1 MKIHRLS
8 LDSGAKQARG
18 IAVIIDVFRAFTCEP
33 LMYHLGA
40 REIIVESDVEK
51 CRSIDPDGILVGE
64 INGIDIEG
72 FDLGNSPTRIMER
85 GRTFFDG
92 RRVIHRSTSGVTG
105 TLAALEYADKVLVG
119 SYINASA
126 TCAYIRDKSPDIVS
140 IVAMGVVPDKITTP
154 EDEFCGDYMEHLLKG
169 TPYDHVTAL
178 ETILS
183 DESAQK
189 FLRGDKPWYPR
200 EDAVY
205 CLQRD
210 SLNCVLR
217 ASAENGMV
225 FVRKVAEI

>member
-1 MKIHRLS
+1 MKINRLS

-18 IAVIIDVFRAFTCEP
+18 IAIIIDVFRAFTCEP

-51 CRSIDPDGILVGE
+51 CRTIDPDGILAGE
-64 INGIDIEG
+64 IDGIDIEG
-72 FDLGNSPTRIMER
+72 FDLGNSPTRIVER
-85 GRTFFDG
+85 GRDYFIG

-105 TLAALEYADKVLVG
+105 TLAAMAHADEVLVG
-119 SYINASA
+119 SYINAAA
-126 TCAYIRDKSPDIVS
+126 TCAYIRDKSPDVVS

-154 EDEFCGDYMEHLLKG
+154 EDEFCGDYMEYLLTG
-169 TPYDHVTAL
+169 TPYDHVSAL
-178 ETILS
+178 GTILS

-200 EDAVY
+200 EDTVY

-210 SLNCVLR
+210 SLDCVLR
-217 ASAENGMV
+217 ATDENGLV
-225 FVRKVAEI
+225 IVRKVEEI